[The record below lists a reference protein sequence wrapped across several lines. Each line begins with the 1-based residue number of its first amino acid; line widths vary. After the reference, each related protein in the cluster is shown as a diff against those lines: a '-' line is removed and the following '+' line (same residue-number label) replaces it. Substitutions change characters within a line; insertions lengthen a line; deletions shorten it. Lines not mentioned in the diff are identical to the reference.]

1 MKKVAI
7 IGAGISGLFFA
18 NLLRQDSNFEI
29 TIYEKNN
36 SINLEKGYGIQL
48 SVNSIELLN
57 KIGFQ
62 NLNSSNQFN
71 PKKID
76 FFSLRNKQ
84 KICDLDISIFNTEE
98 AKYTTMQ
105 RSSLV
110 EFLKDKLPSNFIQ
123 YNKKINKVNHQNESI
138 ELTFEDNSSIECNYL
153 VISDGVFS
161 SMKLLIAN
169 NDTKPKYFK
178 SVAIRGTIDK
188 KDLKD
193 IDYCNI
199 SLFLGSNFHSVI
211 YPVSKDNE
219 FNFIGILRKN
229 LSEDQLKNYSLFD
242 DKNFIS
248 SILLDLSN
256 RIEQSILNNLKGIKC
271 FPIFISKKI
280 YRPKQ
285 NNIFLIGDAFFAFP
299 PTFAQGAS
307 QSIEAAFELYKNFQN
322 GSNEFTNQRI
332 ERTKMINKRSKFNH
346 FVFHL
351 SNPFMIFV
359 RDLSMKYLIKNKKFI
374 NSYLGKIY
382 KI

>member
-229 LSEDQLKNYSLFD
+229 LSGDQLKNYSLFD

-256 RIEQSILNNLKGIKC
+256 QIEQSILNNLKGIKC

-332 ERTKMINKRSKFNH
+332 ERTKMISKRSKFNH
-346 FVFHL
+346 FAFHL

-359 RDLSMKYLIKNKKFI
+359 RDLSMKYLIKNKKFV